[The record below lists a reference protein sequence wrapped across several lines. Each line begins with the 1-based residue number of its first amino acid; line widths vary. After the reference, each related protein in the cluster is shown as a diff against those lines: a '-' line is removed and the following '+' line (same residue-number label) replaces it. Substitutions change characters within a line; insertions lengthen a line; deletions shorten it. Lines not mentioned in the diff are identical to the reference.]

1 MVLTRTKIAKKLALV
16 IVACLMINMMP
27 ANVNA
32 AGEDGFNYVAE
43 LLAKTIYQCDPGAD
57 PNCTLFLTSATA
69 DPGIIAHDWNVA
81 GTVICVADMNGGVT
95 RYDTTG
101 TLLDH
106 NYTGVAWGIAVD
118 GDDNVW
124 VAQRE
129 AVVKFNSDL
138 STQLGSFDLGIV
150 GNGLFEGMSYDPSS
164 NHLFVAVTDGG
175 DGWREFDT
183 DGNLIFKH
191 GGPLGNIRMQVGPD
205 GRLYGGV
212 GGGPPKNKIFVYER
226 DAIEGWK
233 VSDYIET
240 TDEQNSLT
248 WDNDGNMYGAQFHVN
263 KVSMWDP
270 PQNDNSLELLYV
282 ARTGAAGI
290 RFKGSK
296 LPVPGMCIAPPL
308 GDIDGDCIVD
318 LSEVGIL
325 SAGWMACGL
334 QTCP

>member
-1 MVLTRTKIAKKLALV
+1 MRTKVVKVLCVVML
-16 IVACLMINMMP
+16 ACLVMNMMSTQ
-27 ANVNA
+27 ASA
-32 AGEDGFNYVAE
+32 LGEDGFNYVAD
-43 LLAKTIYQCDPGAD
+43 LLAKKIYQCDPGAD
-57 PNCTLFLTSATA
+57 PNCVEFLTSASA
-69 DPGIIAHDWNVA
+69 NPGIIAHDWNVA
-81 GTVICVADMNGGVT
+81 GTVICVADMNGGVS

-106 NYTGVAWGIAVD
+106 NYTGVAWGICVD

-124 VAQRE
+124 VTQRE

-138 STQLGSFDLGIV
+138 STEIDSFDLGIV
-150 GNGLFEGMSYDPSS
+150 GNGLFEGLSYDPSS
-164 NHLFVAVTDGG
+164 NHIFVAVTDGG
-175 DGWREFDT
+175 DGWREIDT
-183 DGNLIFKH
+183 DGNLIFQH

-212 GGGPPKNKIFVYER
+212 GGGPPKNKIVVYER

-240 TDEQNSLT
+240 TDEHNSLT

-263 KVSMWDP
+263 NVSMFEP
-270 PQNDNSLELLYV
+270 PLNDNTLEQPYV
-282 ARTGAAGI
+282 ARAGAAGI

-308 GDIDGDCIVD
+308 GDINGDCIVD
-318 LSEVGIL
+318 LSEVGLVSSGWL
-325 SAGWMACGL
+325 SCGL
-334 QTCP
+334 HTCP